1 MASDETTA
9 GAVSGP
15 GGTPPGPAPVQP
27 DPTVDPVFSDVDP
40 ARPADRSFAGTPATS
55 ADPAFSGGPD
65 APVELASPGDQDAS
79 VDPAFSGAPD
89 ASAHSGEPTDLSSRR
104 SPVAPAEPSAGV
116 TPAFSGEPVPA
127 PGAGEPSLPASD
139 AAPAGS
145 VDPVFAEPAAAAAAG
160 PSFVEGVDRPAGTE
174 PGDRPAPADVTLPPE
189 LAGAARTLFG
199 DRLDLAAA
207 YAELLATEGVVR
219 GLIGPR
225 ETPRI
230 WERHLLNCA
239 AMAERIPEG
248 ASVIDVGSG
257 AGLPGLVLAIA
268 RPDLAVTL
276 VEPLA
281 RRTAFLV
288 EAVEQL
294 GLTRTVRVFRGRAE
308 EAAAGTRATSPL
320 SADIVTARAVAALD
334 RLADWCL
341 PLAVAGGR
349 LVALKGASAAEE
361 IAAHGAAVARLG
373 GGEPELHRCGV
384 GVIDP
389 PATVIEV
396 VRDRVVGSA
405 RKKGPKRSRGG
416 RRRGGRDRDR

>member
-1 MASDETTA
+1 MD
-9 GAVSGP
+9 
-15 GGTPPGPAPVQP
+15 GG
-27 DPTVDPVFSDVDP
+27 
-40 ARPADRSFAGTPATS
+40 DRL
-55 ADPAFSGGPD
+55 
-65 APVELASPGDQDAS
+65 V
-79 VDPAFSGAPD
+79 
-89 ASAHSGEPTDLSSRR
+89 
-104 SPVAPAEPSAGV
+104 
-116 TPAFSGEPVPA
+116 
-127 PGAGEPSLPASD
+127 
-139 AAPAGS
+139 
-145 VDPVFAEPAAAAAAG
+145 EPAA
-160 PSFVEGVDRPAGTE
+160 
-174 PGDRPAPADVTLPPE
+174 GDRPVPADVTLPPE
-189 LAGAARTLFG
+189 LAVAARTLFG

-207 YAELLATEGVVR
+207 YAELLATEGVLR

-239 AMAERIPEG
+239 AAAERIPEG

-268 RPDLAVTL
+268 RPDLTVTL

-308 EAAAGTRATSPL
+308 EAAAGTRDIPPL

-334 RLADWCL
+334 RLAAWCL

-361 IAAHGAAVARLG
+361 VTEHGAAVARLG
-373 GGEPELHRCGV
+373 GSEPELHRAGV

-396 VRDRVVGSA
+396 VRERIVGPA

-416 RRRGGRDRDR
+416 RRRGDRGRDR